1 VPMVGNGSGVA
12 ELQLADDEMIKFFKQ
27 HMGI

>member
-1 VPMVGNGSGVA
+1 MVGNGCGVA
-12 ELQLADDEMIKFFKQ
+12 ELQLAYNEMIKFFKQ